1 MACQAPG
8 EGVHFRGA
16 CMLQS
21 LNITNFAA
29 FRTASISFAPG
40 LNVVVGENGTGKSML
55 LKLAYV
61 LAKTSEDL
69 GRQEAPASKDEWQ
82 RSIAAK
88 LVATCRPDSLGRLV
102 TRRHGVER
110 CEIAVDF
117 VEEAEAGFSFSFS
130 SKGNK
135 EVRLNQTPD
144 SCLSAGPIFIPTKEM
159 LSSFP
164 GFAAAVRKRELAF
177 DDTYY
182 DLALALEDQPL
193 KPGARPKDISDLIAL
208 LEEAMGGRVRLES
221 GRFYL
226 KTEGRDLEMPLVAEG
241 IRKIATI
248 AYLVL
253 NGTLRK
259 RGMLIFDEPET
270 NLNPKLIVTM
280 ARALVSLAVGG
291 VQVVVSTH
299 SLFLLRQ
306 LQIELAQRQ
315 APARYLALSRRGETG
330 IHIAAGDAI
339 EEVDPLAMLEAELNQ
354 TDAYLA
360 LP

>member
-1 MACQAPG
+1 
-8 EGVHFRGA
+8 
-16 CMLQS
+16 MLKS
-21 LNITNFAA
+21 LTIANFAG
-29 FRTASISFAPG
+29 FGTAKIALSPG

-55 LKLAYV
+55 LKLAYA

-69 GRQEAPASKDEWQ
+69 GRQETPPSKDDWQ
-82 RSIAAK
+82 RSIATK

-102 TRRHGVER
+102 TRRQGTGQAEV
-110 CEIAVDF
+110 AVDF
-117 VEEAEAGFSFSFS
+117 VSPDHAGFSFTFS
-130 SKGNK
+130 SKGTK
-135 EVRLNQTPD
+135 EVKLTRTPD
-144 SCLSAGPIFIPTKEM
+144 AYLAVGPIFIPTKEM

-193 KPGARPKDISDLIAL
+193 KPGARPKDIAELIEL
-208 LEEAMGGRVRLES
+208 LEDVMGGRVHLKG

-226 KTEGRDLEMPLVAEG
+226 GNMEMPLVAEG
-241 IRKIATI
+241 IRKLATI

-259 RGMLIFDEPET
+259 RGILIFDEPET

-280 ARALVSLAVGG
+280 AQALVSLAADG
-291 VQVVVSTH
+291 VQVIVSTH

-306 LQIELAQRQ
+306 LQIELAKGKAQ
-315 APARYLALSRRGETG
+315 ATYLALSRTE
-330 IHIAAGDAI
+330 AGVQVDSGKSI
-339 EEVDPLAMLEAELNQ
+339 EDVEPLAMLEAELGQ
-354 TDAYLA
+354 TDDYMA
-360 LP
+360 LT